1 MGVLMIFW
9 SCFLKTWDTDIFF
22 NQLSEVCFL
31 LLEYSSKQK
40 GNDGKDELKVKQ
52 QVLINVEVGWG
63 ILFFY
68 FCICL
73 KIT

>member
-1 MGVLMIFW
+1 MY
-9 SCFLKTWDTDIFF
+9 FF

-31 LLEYSSKQK
+31 LLKYSNKQK
-40 GNDGKDELKVKQ
+40 GNDGKEELKVKQ